1 MTKEERIMGRLEKR
15 SKQERKKRLAR
26 RTFNQH
32 TLMEQ
37 VDEESMQE
45 LVSKYKEKA
54 HRKVHLR
61 VHHA

>member
-1 MTKEERIMGRLEKR
+1 MTKQERIMGRLEKR

-26 RTFNQH
+26 SSFNQH

-37 VDEESMQE
+37 ADEETMLE
-45 LVSKYKEKA
+45 LISEYNERA
-54 HRKVHLR
+54 HKQTR

>member
-1 MTKEERIMGRLEKR
+1 MTKEERIMGRNEKR

-26 RTFNQH
+26 SLFNQH

-45 LVSKYKEKA
+45 LISEYKERA
-54 HRKVHLR
+54 HRKVHMR
-61 VHHA
+61 AYHA

>member
-26 RTFNQH
+26 SLFAQH
-32 TLMEQ
+32 KLLEQ
-37 VDEESMQE
+37 ADEETM
-45 LVSKYKEKA
+45 LDIVSEYNKRAYKQT
-54 HRKVHLR
+54 R